1 MAHPTTGERAIA
13 ANAPALTAP
22 EISVRL
28 QPNSWD
34 IGYMNTVRVVIF
46 GAIRPKTTVPE
57 APTIAHP

>member
-1 MAHPTTGERAIA
+1 MPPPLTT
-13 ANAPALTAP
+13 P

-34 IGYMNTVRVVIF
+34 MGCMNTVRVVIF